1 MRKIELTDLEL
12 RLLKLDVIHEFS
24 DFDATEEEL
33 RAMVSVINK
42 ADDLMR
48 ELDEYD
54 ELGTDLILWF
64 WEKYLKQEKGVDFID
79 KKIRQQIDSSD
90 LRIDD
95 LTQDELD
102 DLKGEILYVEAGG
115 ELLDGILC
123 GVERRKNIERLN
135 QILNDIETL
144 EKWYLRQINQANSQ
158 KKEPRRAL
166 FYLYKNRL
174 IEFFGVR
181 SKSSA
186 RISKSATC
194 A

>member
-144 EKWYLRQINQANSQ
+144 EK
-158 KKEPRRAL
+158 
-166 FYLYKNRL
+166 
-174 IEFFGVR
+174 
-181 SKSSA
+181 
-186 RISKSATC
+186 
-194 A
+194 

>member
-33 RAMVSVINK
+33 RAMASVINK

-54 ELGTDLILWF
+54 ELGDDLILWF
-64 WEKYLKQEKGVDFID
+64 WEKYLQQEKGADFIY

-95 LTQDELD
+95 LTQDELK
-102 DLKGEILYVEAGG
+102 DLKYEILYVEAGG
-115 ELLDGILC
+115 EELESVLWA
-123 GVERRKNIERLN
+123 VEHYR
-135 QILNDIETL
+135 T
-144 EKWYLRQINQANSQ
+144 
-158 KKEPRRAL
+158 
-166 FYLYKNRL
+166 
-174 IEFFGVR
+174 
-181 SKSSA
+181 
-186 RISKSATC
+186 
-194 A
+194 